1 METPS
6 GPPHDE
12 HFRTPV
18 YGTVFGQRMDVVHR
32 LAIHDRLILVPDPPG
47 TDNPFVWVHARG
59 GDVVGHLPESISNW
73 MAPWMLDGG
82 RAAATVAKVES
93 DEVASWRRLIV
104 EIRCYADG
112 GGVTSEE

>member
-1 METPS
+1 
-6 GPPHDE
+6 
-12 HFRTPV
+12 
-18 YGTVFGQRMDVVHR
+18 
-32 LAIHDRLILVPDPPG
+32 
-47 TDNPFVWVHARG
+47 
-59 GDVVGHLPESISNW
+59 

-93 DEVASWRRLIV
+93 DDVASWRRLIV